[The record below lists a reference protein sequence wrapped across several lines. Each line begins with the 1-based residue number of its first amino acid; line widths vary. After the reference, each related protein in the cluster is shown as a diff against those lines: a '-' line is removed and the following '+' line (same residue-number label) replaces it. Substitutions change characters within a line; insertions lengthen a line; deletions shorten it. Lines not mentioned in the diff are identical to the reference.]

1 MWLDHCDAEVR
12 AAVQQGQQIATHA
25 RHTQIDVEHIFLAL
39 LRKPEGLTREVLRWM
54 GVSAD
59 DVAVLIGREVDRQ
72 PRLSVYN
79 DRSQV
84 YISPRTRRLIQTA
97 EFEAA
102 QAGVE
107 LAGVEHILLAL
118 MDDPDSPTAQVLKRV
133 DVTPDRMRVTL
144 GALRQPTVPG
154 SEAVTIE
161 GEAVGHTPPRIA
173 EQPPA
178 AGQPSAAEPQA
189 APAAPAEAEAAQGL
203 RAELDQARRR
213 IAELEQE
220 QRHLTEL
227 LRRADETL
235 AYTRTL
241 LDQEI
246 ALRHWAE
253 RQRSPR
259 APSPASEEQPSPSE
273 GQQP

>member
-39 LRKPEGLTREVLRWM
+39 LRKPEGLTREALRLM

-97 EFEAA
+97 EAEAA
-102 QAGVE
+102 QAGLE
-107 LAGVEHILLAL
+107 LAGIEHILLAL
-118 MDDPDSPTAQVLKRV
+118 MDDPDGPAAQVLRRV
-133 DVTPDRMRVTL
+133 DVTPERMRVTL

-161 GEAVGHTPPRIA
+161 GEALGRTPPRIA
-173 EQPPA
+173 EQPASAEP
-178 AGQPSAAEPQA
+178 QPTAAEPV
-189 APAAPAEAEAAQGL
+189 EADAGL

-220 QRHLTEL
+220 QRHLSEL

-253 RQRSPR
+253 RQR
-259 APSPASEEQPSPSE
+259 APAAPPPAPEEPQP
-273 GQQP
+273 

>member
-39 LRKPEGLTREVLRWM
+39 LRQPEGLTREVLRWM

-79 DRSQV
+79 DRNQV

-97 EFEAA
+97 EAEAA
-102 QAGVE
+102 RAGVQ

-118 MDDPDSPTAQVLKRV
+118 MDDPDGPATQVLKRV
-133 DVTPDRMRVTL
+133 EVTPERMRLTL
-144 GALRQPTVPG
+144 GALHGPMVPG
-154 SEAVTIE
+154 SEPVTIE
-161 GEAVGHTPPRIA
+161 AEAVGHTQPRLT
-173 EQPPA
+173 EQ
-178 AGQPSAAEPQA
+178 
-189 APAAPAEAEAAQGL
+189 PAAPPPESPPAPAGPVEVQPDAAL
-203 RAELDQARRR
+203 LAELEQARQR

-227 LRRADETL
+227 LRRTDETL

-246 ALRHWAE
+246 AQRHWAE
-253 RQRSPR
+253 RQRAG
-259 APSPASEEQPSPSE
+259 APPPATEEQS
-273 GQQP
+273 